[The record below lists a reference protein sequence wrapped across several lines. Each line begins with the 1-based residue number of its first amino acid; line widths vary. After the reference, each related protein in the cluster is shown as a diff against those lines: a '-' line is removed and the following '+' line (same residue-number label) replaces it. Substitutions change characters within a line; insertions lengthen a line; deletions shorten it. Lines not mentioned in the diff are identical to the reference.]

1 LVILSCL
8 VAAGGAS
15 LLVVAPSLPLVVLA
29 ACVLGV
35 GTGAYWATSWAL
47 GTQLVPRRQAGRH
60 LGIANLAGAGAG
72 IVGVGIGGPMADLIN
87 GLHPGA
93 GYLVTFAANGVLL
106 LLSAAAL
113 SRVPRTAP
121 S

>member
-1 LVILSCL
+1 
-8 VAAGGAS
+8 
-15 LLVVAPSLPLVVLA
+15 
-29 ACVLGV
+29 
-35 GTGAYWATSWAL
+35 
-47 GTQLVPRRQAGRH
+47 
-60 LGIANLAGAGAG
+60 
-72 IVGVGIGGPMADLIN
+72 MADLIN